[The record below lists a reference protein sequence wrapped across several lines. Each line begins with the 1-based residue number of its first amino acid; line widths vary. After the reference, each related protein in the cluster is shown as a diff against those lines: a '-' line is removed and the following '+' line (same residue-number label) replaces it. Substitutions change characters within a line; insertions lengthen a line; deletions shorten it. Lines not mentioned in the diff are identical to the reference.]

1 MNNIIKQIENHSLL
15 NQKTASGK
23 LKQIDILVRY
33 SSGFLTKVDK
43 YNIIFESND
52 FVYRLCLD
60 ELNDSVLNRVLSA
73 LNMTEFDNLGHSLI
87 EFLDYEV
94 VEPDF
99 TEYVE
104 TVDYSMEDC
113 LEAHESPY
121 YTTY

>member
-99 TEYVE
+99 TIFDSALL
-104 TVDYSMEDC
+104 TV
-113 LEAHESPY
+113 
-121 YTTY
+121 